1 VGKLLVIFKSSSTD
15 ATSPLALKYFI
26 SAALAPNKVLFN
38 KCLVC
43 IGNQVTVKVFKPSE
57 LDWGVKG
64 MLLRIDTKF
73 TIKIHK
79 VKEYDIIL

>member
-1 VGKLLVIFKSSSTD
+1 VGKLLVIVKSSSTD
-15 ATSPLALKYFI
+15 ATSPLALKYLI

-43 IGNQVTVKVFKPSE
+43 IGNQVPVKVFKPSE

-64 MLLRIDTKF
+64 ILLSINTKL
-73 TIKIHK
+73 IKKIK
-79 VKEYDIIL
+79 NLWT